1 MADNDVQIEQKK
13 RSRRRLVGAVALA
26 LFAAIVLP
34 MVMDSEP
41 KPAGGELQIRIPG
54 QEGSNFARR
63 MIDGNAPPPA
73 SPTLPAGQSV
83 PLVSVS
89 SPAQSAQ
96 SNVPV
101 NAESAVAASSSSSS
115 SSSASP
121 RGQEEKPAV
130 AQSSSS
136 RASAKSS
143 ASEHSK
149 PASNESERVREILAG
164 KDKADQKDRAES
176 RDKESSSS
184 RDSGA
189 QKLYVQLGV
198 FRDEANAR
206 EVLARATA
214 AGVKAVAIKA
224 EDKTRLRAGPF
235 SDRDAADAAVAKLK
249 KADLNG
255 IVVGK

>member
-63 MIDGNAPPPA
+63 MIAGNAPPPT
-73 SPTLPAGQSV
+73 SPALPAGQSV
-83 PLVSVS
+83 PLVPVS
-89 SPAQSAQ
+89 SPAQPAPSD
-96 SNVPV
+96 VPV
-101 NAESAVAASSSSSS
+101 NAESAVAAAA
-115 SSSASP
+115 SSASP
-121 RGQEEKPAV
+121 RTQEEKPAV
-130 AQSSSS
+130 TQSSSS
-136 RASAKSS
+136 RASTKSS

-149 PASNESERVREILAG
+149 PSSNESERVREILAG
-164 KDKADQKDRAES
+164 KDKPDPKDRADS

>member
-1 MADNDVQIEQKK
+1 MADNDVQVEQKK

-63 MIDGNAPPPA
+63 MIAGNAPPPA
-73 SPTLPAGQSV
+73 SPALPAGQSV
-83 PLVSVS
+83 PLVPVS
-89 SPAQSAQ
+89 SPAQPAPSD
-96 SNVPV
+96 VPV
-101 NAESAVAASSSSSS
+101 NAESAVAAA

-121 RGQEEKPAV
+121 RTQEEKTAV
-130 AQSSSS
+130 AQSPSS

-149 PASNESERVREILAG
+149 PSSNESERVREILAG
-164 KDKADQKDRAES
+164 KDKPDPKDRADS